1 MTKIF
6 LVIFWGIFGILNLCH
21 ERITKFN
28 FAIVWSL
35 LMLWLILNAS
45 GA

>member
-1 MTKIF
+1 MKIF

-35 LMLWLILNAS
+35 LMVALITVAI